1 MLCQQV
7 SVNLFGVHDGHDDE
21 SEQSAGR
28 RIVENGRPARPRRSN
43 PRVGIRLERAC
54 GMPATSSAGQEQ
66 GPMSDEP
73 VGELTSFSL
82 SRHEAELLEALLS
95 RDVARMEEQLD
106 DTGDESPVLA
116 HQIEELRR
124 IDARLQH
131 LLRQF
136 EPLPDALEYGR
147 AAEDPARTNG
157 DGEMDVFEV
166 IHNRRSIRSFL
177 PQPVDPQD
185 QLTILDASRRA
196 PSAGNEQAYS
206 VVLVTRDDV
215 RGRLADAAEGQ
226 TFVAQAPLVLV
237 FCAIPGR
244 SAVVYADRGAQL
256 FSLQDATIACAYA
269 QLAAAALGLSAVW
282 VGSFDPAAV
291 GPIIDAPEGTIPIA
305 MLAIGHPA
313 ETGEASPRRPLADL
327 VRRVE

>member
-1 MLCQQV
+1 M
-7 SVNLFGVHDGHDDE
+7 DE
-21 SEQSAGR
+21 
-28 RIVENGRPARPRRSN
+28 
-43 PRVGIRLERAC
+43 ERA
-54 GMPATSSAGQEQ
+54 
-66 GPMSDEP
+66 
-73 VGELTSFSL
+73 GELTSFSL
-82 SRHEAELLEALLS
+82 SRHEAQLLEALLA

-106 DTGDESPVLA
+106 ETGGESSVLA
-116 HQIEELRR
+116 QQIEELRR

-131 LLRQF
+131 LLHSF
-136 EPLPDALEYGR
+136 EPLPDAARYGCDT
-147 AAEDPARTNG
+147 EDPDKGNG
-157 DGEMDVFEV
+157 DGDMDVFEV

-177 PQPVDPQD
+177 AHPVDPQD
-185 QLTILDASRRA
+185 QLTILDALHRA

-206 VVLVTRDDV
+206 VVLVTREDV
-215 RGRLADAAEGQ
+215 RGRLAEAAEGQ

-237 FCAIPGR
+237 FCAIPAR

-282 VGSFDPAAV
+282 VGSFDPAAI
-291 GPIIDAPEGTIPIA
+291 GPIVDAPEGTIPIA

-313 ETGEASPRRPLADL
+313 EAGEASPRRPLPDL